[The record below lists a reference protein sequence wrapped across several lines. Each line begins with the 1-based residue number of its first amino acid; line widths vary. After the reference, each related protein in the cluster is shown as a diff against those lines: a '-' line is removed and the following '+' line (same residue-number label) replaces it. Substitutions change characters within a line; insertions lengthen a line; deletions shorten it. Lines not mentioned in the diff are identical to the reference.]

1 MMICLEHTSLVH
13 NVAILIRF
21 IFDDENDYYPQ
32 VFLKQCL

>member
-1 MMICLEHTSLVH
+1 MMICLEQTSLVH
-13 NVAILIRF
+13 NVAILIRS